1 MDFLKKVSTHHN
13 YVVCALIIIN
23 LKFQIIIIAYES
35 IMYVKNLAHVQFT
48 VLVTIVI

>member
-13 YVVCALIIIN
+13 YVVCALIIN
-23 LKFQIIIIAYES
+23 PKFQIIIIAYES

-48 VLVTIVI
+48 VLATIVI